1 MESNKTLVIWFKNG
15 KTAIFEQVE
24 NLDAAEKAIVFDYYG
39 KSTETKRSTAFFLAN
54 IAGFAESV

>member
-1 MESNKTLVIWFKNG
+1 IWFKNG

-39 KSTETKRSTAFFLAN
+39 KSTETKRSAAFFLAN